1 MDSTQT
7 VRTPECTW
15 PLKGPSRVRMEAW
28 RSGCF
33 TNPKL
38 HARRFLWTR
47 GGLLMEAST
56 GLKSLLTSRLPEHVL
71 VLGVADDQ
79 RALAIA
85 FRHHQLYTAT
95 GVDGDERG
103 RPVVVLARGDLI
115 RPLAEVEHRRGAVLT
130 HCDLSQLVAPVAPR
144 QLPRQHRV
152 GGHHQPLALLGDGGL
167 PLRGRHGHRLLGL

>member
-47 GGLLMEAST
+47 GGLLMET
-56 GLKSLLTSRLPEHVL
+56 T
-71 VLGVADDQ
+71 
-79 RALAIA
+79 
-85 FRHHQLYTAT
+85 
-95 GVDGDERG
+95 DGRG
-103 RPVVVLARGDLI
+103 RQRRDRG
-115 RPLAEVEHRRGAVLT
+115 H
-130 HCDLSQLVAPVAPR
+130 
-144 QLPRQHRV
+144 
-152 GGHHQPLALLGDGGL
+152 
-167 PLRGRHGHRLLGL
+167 LRGRSRAPDESPVRPQHRPQVVIDQLVEAEAVVGDRRGRVANQRAAAAEEQAQRIEDVL